1 MVAYELIHGDAV
13 ARICLET
20 STVMIQL
27 SALLPMSVPFECV
40 FVNKRPHSNIIIL
53 VFGYVSTEIHLP
65 LIPLKRTVMP
75 HYKNSGLCLSFS
87 R

>member
-65 LIPLKRTVMP
+65 
-75 HYKNSGLCLSFS
+75 
-87 R
+87 

>member
-27 SALLPMSVPFECV
+27 SALLPMNVPFECV

-53 VFGYVSTEIHLP
+53 VYGHVSTEVHLS